1 MKIFLNALFMAKIGM
16 EFCIQLRRKKSPA
29 VLAFTYLDFL
39 MKIGHG
45 LQYVHLFI
53 TLVITTILYVDYLLM
68 VVLPIDYHHNLKDLH
83 SFKRCFSSSDE
94 FAGPNVGLPESALV
108 LTPKTQIRFQDLT
121 TCGSG

>member
-1 MKIFLNALFMAKIGM
+1 MKIFVNTLCIYSQDRDGILYTTSQKKIS
-16 EFCIQLRRKKSPA
+16 CSSRLHI
-29 VLAFTYLDFL
+29 DFL

-68 VVLPIDYHHNLKDLH
+68 VVLPIDYHHNLEALH